1 MKCATL
7 TTPRRTGLRGTNSIF
22 KMTQNKFSDPKD
34 QKIYN
39 LLYDGETVL
48 RPSYGTIVIKT
59 NKFRIVRPLGNKKY
73 RKEMKL
79 AVSV

>member
-1 MKCATL
+1 
-7 TTPRRTGLRGTNSIF
+7 
-22 KMTQNKFSDPKD
+22 MTQNKFSDPKD

-73 RKEMKL
+73 NKKGY
-79 AVSV
+79 